1 MSKLSDRT
9 TICHALKEFRNDY
22 YRAKEKDKARI
33 ENNVRRYIEGVSDDV
48 YCELNNNAA
57 SGLFNSIDFESD
69 LDNAISLLSG

>member
-9 TICHALKEFRNDY
+9 TICHDLKEFLNDY
-22 YRAKEKDKARI
+22 YGAQEKDKARI
-33 ENNVRRYIEGVSDDV
+33 ENNARHYIDGISDDI

-69 LDNAISLLSG
+69 LDNAISLLSS

>member
-9 TICHALKEFRNDY
+9 TIRHDLKEFRNDY
-22 YRAKEKDKARI
+22 YWAKEKDKARI
-33 ENNVRRYIEGVSDDV
+33 ENNVRRYIEGVSDDI

-69 LDNAISLLSG
+69 LDNAISLLED

>member
-1 MSKLSDRT
+1 MRKLSDRT
-9 TICHALKEFRNDY
+9 TIRHDLKEFRNDY

-69 LDNAISLLSG
+69 LDNAISLLED

>member
-9 TICHALKEFRNDY
+9 TIFHDLKEFRNDY

-33 ENNVRRYIEGVSDDV
+33 ENNVRRYIEGVSDNI